1 MISDAPTFEDLA
13 GFGAE
18 ICVIGAGP
26 VGIVTALALS
36 AGGRRVLLLESGG
49 RAAASAAQ
57 ALSQAEDY
65 SRATQHPPEIAMARR
80 LGGASNLWGGRVLP
94 FDALDFRA
102 RLWLGLEAWPIAGG
116 DLAAQASAAC
126 AMLGAGAAVWRE
138 PLPGVAADDAFG
150 FECSSAGATCRGFQ
164 SCTATPWP
172 PARTSSSRWE
182 RRRPASCAM
191 PAGWRRWRSTS
202 SDAGTAG

>member
-1 MISDAPTFEDLA
+1 
-13 GFGAE
+13 
-18 ICVIGAGP
+18 
-26 VGIVTALALS
+26 
-36 AGGRRVLLLESGG
+36 
-49 RAAASAAQ
+49 
-57 ALSQAEDY
+57 
-65 SRATQHPPEIAMARR
+65 MARR

-150 FECSSAGATCRGFQ
+150 FESLERWSNVPRIQILHRDALAARENLLVALGATATGFVRD
-164 SCTATPWP
+164 A
-172 PARTSSSRWE
+172 A
-182 RRRPASCAM
+182 
-191 PAGWRRWRSTS
+191 AGWRRWRSTS
-202 SDAGTAG
+202 SDGGTAG